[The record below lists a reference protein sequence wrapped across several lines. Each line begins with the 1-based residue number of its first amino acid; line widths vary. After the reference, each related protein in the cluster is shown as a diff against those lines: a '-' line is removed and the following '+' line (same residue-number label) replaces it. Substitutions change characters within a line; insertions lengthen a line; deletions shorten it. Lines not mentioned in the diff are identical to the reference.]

1 MLAYPVGQALAMQKE
16 LDSNGI
22 IYPSAR
28 LAGGTCLV
36 AFRPDLVLNPSP
48 GRTLAAGMARQADA
62 NYDAAKFLINYPI
75 RGWLFCVRR

>member
-36 AFRPDLVLNPSP
+36 AFRPDLVLNLRLGGLWRLEWL
-48 GRTLAAGMARQADA
+48 GRLTPTMMRQSS
-62 NYDAAKFLINYPI
+62 
-75 RGWLFCVRR
+75 